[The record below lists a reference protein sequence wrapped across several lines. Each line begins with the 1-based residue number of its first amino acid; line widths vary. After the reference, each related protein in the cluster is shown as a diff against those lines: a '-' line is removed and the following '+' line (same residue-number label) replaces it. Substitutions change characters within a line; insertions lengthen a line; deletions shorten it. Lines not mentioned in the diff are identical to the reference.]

1 MVSKLAAAGVLAAA
15 MAVLVP
21 TPAPAQVPQPV
32 IGIKALHMGETT
44 LQQNHF
50 TYAVSAG
57 SSVDDAAVIINFAD
71 HPVEVDTYAADRQ
84 PAAASLP
91 PRQINRLPGSACGLP
106 FATNI
111 SPCRPKL
118 KWRSHFT
125 CKSRPLQA
133 RGIRG
138 RGGRGLHAV
147 DDGLWEPAHRADP
160 RSPDR
165 PGQHPG
171 RFAPRGSSWSAAGAS
186 DALGHGLL
194 GRGP

>member
-57 SSVDDAAVIINFAD
+57 SSVDV
-71 HPVEVDTYAADRQ
+71 
-84 PAAASLP
+84 
-91 PRQINRLPGSACGLP
+91 NRLPGSACGLP

-125 CKSRPLQA
+125 CESRPLQA
-133 RGIRG
+133 RANTGAR
-138 RGGRGLHAV
+138 
-147 DDGLWEPAHRADP
+147 WS
-160 RSPDR
+160 RSTRRRRR
-165 PGQHPG
+165 PL
-171 RFAPRGSSWSAAGAS
+171 GAS
-186 DALGHGLL
+186 SPCRPA
-194 GRGP
+194 